1 MNKLKRQNCKNG
13 KDCPYLK
20 LPGGCKFR
28 HTHKEFQYGRKMRK
42 KIKKR
47 KKNTQQL
54 NAKNI
59 SEIQEKVV
67 EQQENTE
74 QLNAKNISEIQENTA
89 QQVLV
94 RPQWITMHKG
104 CSKCSQNGC
113 NQCYYRIRKDEI
125 VTAPTQCRLPREIA
139 CRICGAIGDADHT
152 YCLKCGL

>member
-1 MNKLKRQNCKNG
+1 MNKVKRQNCKNG

-59 SEIQEKVV
+59 SEIQE
-67 EQQENTE
+67 
-74 QLNAKNISEIQENTA
+74 NIA

-125 VTAPTQCRLPREIA
+125 ITAPTQCRLPREIA